1 MPRGGI
7 LYSNSSPHCLWNS
20 PSRMPQVIIKK
31 HLPSGTILLE
41 NPKKANAL
49 TRRMV
54 EELRQA
60 FDDFHNEKKVR
71 AVILTGSGN
80 SFCSGV
86 DLAEIREAIDSPD
99 AMQQWF
105 EDVTAIR
112 DLLETMLR
120 YPKPII
126 AAVNGAAR
134 GIGGA
139 LVLAS
144 DLAIGC
150 EATTIGFPETL
161 RGLVAGLST
170 PLLHFR
176 LGGSWAS
183 QLLLTSRVIGIEE
196 GLRAGLFHEHTTF
209 DLLWAHAHRLA
220 EQIALAAPESLQL
233 TKKLLNETVAEQMS
247 VLLSASAAASA
258 TARTTD
264 AAKEGIA
271 AFLEKREPK
280 WPG

>member
-1 MPRGGI
+1 
-7 LYSNSSPHCLWNS
+7 
-20 PSRMPQVIIKK
+20 MPQVIIKK
-31 HLPSGTILLE
+31 QLPSGTILLD
-41 NPKKANAL
+41 NATKANAL

-54 EELRQA
+54 EDLRQA
-60 FDDFHNEKKVR
+60 FNDFHSEKKVR
-71 AVILTGSGN
+71 AVILTGAGN
-80 SFCSGV
+80 AFCSGV
-86 DLAEIREAIDSPD
+86 DLSEIRESIDTPD

-105 EDVTAIR
+105 EDVSAIR

-120 YPKPII
+120 FPKPII

-144 DLAIGC
+144 DLAVGC

-161 RGLVAGLST
+161 RGLVAGLAT

-183 QLLLTSRVIGIEE
+183 QLLLTSRVIGIDE
-196 GLRAGLFHEHTTF
+196 GMRSGLIHERTSF
-209 DLLWAHAHRLA
+209 DMLWAHAHRLA
-220 EQIALAAPESLQL
+220 EQIALAAPESIQL
-233 TKKLLNETVAEQMS
+233 TKKLLNETVAEQMGA
-247 VLLSASAAASA
+247 LLSASAAASA
-258 TARTTD
+258 TARTTE